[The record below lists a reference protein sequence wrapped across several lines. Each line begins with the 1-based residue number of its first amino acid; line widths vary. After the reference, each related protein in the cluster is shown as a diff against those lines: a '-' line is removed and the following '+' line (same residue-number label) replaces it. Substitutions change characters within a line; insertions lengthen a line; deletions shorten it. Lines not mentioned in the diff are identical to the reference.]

1 MAATRPMTPMDLL
14 KFNPC
19 NLDHLTETYNIG
31 FYLDYFTRWPNLCKV
46 IEGENGQIEAY
57 ILGKVEASPKA
68 APAGPY
74 DPSLKIYQK
83 KHSNYLP
90 WHAHITCLTVAPS
103 ARRLGHATLL
113 SEALEQVGDEQDAWF
128 VDLFVR
134 VENEAAIK
142 LYKKMG
148 YRFATRS
155 GTELV
160 LTGSSYSIYRRITD
174 YYNDGADAFDMRKP
188 LKRDKQ
194 RKTVRPNGENI
205 KVDPS
210 EVW

>member
-1 MAATRPMTPMDLL
+1 MSFVRPMTPMDLL
-14 KFNPC
+14 RFNPC

-31 FYLDYFTRWPNLCKV
+31 FYLEYFTKWPSLCKV
-46 IEGENGQIEAY
+46 IESEDGEIEAY
-57 ILGKVEASPKA
+57 ILGKVESSPFP
-68 APAGPY
+68 APVEPY
-74 DPSLKIYQK
+74 DPSLTIYRK
-83 KHSNYLP
+83 KFSNYLP
-90 WHAHITCLTVAPS
+90 WHAHITCLTVSPG
-103 ARRLGHATLL
+103 ARRLGLATKL
-113 SEALEQVGDEQDAWF
+113 SEALEVAGDEADGWF

-134 VENEAAIK
+134 VENVAAIK

-148 YRFATRS
+148 YS
-155 GTELV
+155 V
-160 LTGSSYSIYRRITD
+160 YRRIVD
-174 YYNDGADAFDMRKP
+174 YYADGADAFDMRKP

>member
-1 MAATRPMTPMDLL
+1 MASTARPMTPMDLL

-31 FYLDYFTRWPNLCKV
+31 FYLDYFTKWPNLCKV
-46 IEGENGQIEAY
+46 IENENGQIEAY
-57 ILGKVEASPKA
+57 ILGKVEASPFP
-68 APAGPY
+68 APIEPY

-83 KHSNYLP
+83 KFSNYLP

-103 ARRLGHATLL
+103 ARRLGQATKL

-142 LYKKMG
+142 LYEKMG
-148 YRFATRS
+148 Y
-155 GTELV
+155 
-160 LTGSSYSIYRRITD
+160 SIFRRISD
-174 YYNDGADAFDMRKP
+174 YYNDGSDAFDMRKP

-205 KVDPS
+205 KVDPT

>member
-1 MAATRPMTPMDLL
+1 MASTARPMTPLDLL

-31 FYLDYFTRWPNLCKV
+31 FYLDYFTKWPNLCKV
-46 IEGENGQIEAY
+46 IENETGQIEAY
-57 ILGKVEASPKA
+57 ILGKVEASPFP
-68 APAGPY
+68 APIEPY
-74 DPSLKIYQK
+74 DPSLKICQK
-83 KHSNYLP
+83 KFSNYLP

-103 ARRLGHATLL
+103 ARRLGHATKL

-142 LYKKMG
+142 LYQKIG
-148 YRFATRS
+148 
-155 GTELV
+155 
-160 LTGSSYSIYRRITD
+160 YSIYRRITD
-174 YYNDGADAFDMRKP
+174 YYNDDSDAFDMRKP